1 MSAKL
6 KIYDMENPMTREQY
20 AALFEIMEYSFPA
33 CERRNFDEQFA
44 EFQRIPFRSMVLED
58 SENPLKILGFM
69 NYWELSGFVY
79 LEHFA
84 VAREFR
90 RHGIGGQLM
99 KRLRETHDI
108 PVILEVEP
116 PETSDYA
123 VRRIKFYE
131 NLGFFAN
138 DYEYYQPPYRA
149 DEVPVRLILMSN
161 GKPLSPEEFVRV
173 RDVIYSDAYESDS
186 AFLTSL

>member
-1 MSAKL
+1 MSNKL
-6 KIYDMENPMTREQY
+6 KIYNMENPMTREQY
-20 AALFEIMEYSFPA
+20 AAIFEIMEYSFPA
-33 CERRNFDEQFA
+33 CERRDFNEQFS

-90 RHGIGGQLM
+90 RHGIGRQLM
-99 KRLRETHDI
+99 KHLRETHDI
-108 PVILEVEP
+108 PVVLEVEP
-116 PETSDYA
+116 PEMSDYA

-131 NLGFFAN
+131 NLGFFTN

-149 DEVPVRLILMSN
+149 DEAPVRLILMSS
-161 GKPLSPEEFVRV
+161 GAPLSSEEFVRM
-173 RDVIYSDAYESDS
+173 RDVIYSDAYESDGD
-186 AFLTSL
+186 FLSSL

>member
-1 MSAKL
+1 
-6 KIYDMENPMTREQY
+6 MENPMTREQY

-33 CERRNFDEQFA
+33 CERRDFDEQFS
-44 EFQRIPFRSMVLED
+44 EFQKVPFRSMVLED

-69 NYWELSGFVY
+69 NYWELSEIVY

-90 RHGIGGQLM
+90 RHGIGGRLM
-99 KRLRETHDI
+99 KRLCETHDI

-149 DEVPVRLILMSN
+149 NETPVRLILMSS
-161 GKPLSPEEFVRV
+161 GTPLSSEEFVRV
-173 RDVIYSDAYESDS
+173 RDVIYSDAYESDGT
-186 AFLTSL
+186 FLASL

>member
-1 MSAKL
+1 MSNKL
-6 KIYDMENPMTREQY
+6 IIYDMENPMTREQY
-20 AALFEIMEYSFPA
+20 AALFKIMEYSFPA
-33 CERRNFDEQFA
+33 CERRDFDEQFS
-44 EFQRIPFRSMVLED
+44 EFQREAFRSMVLED

-69 NYWELSGFVY
+69 NYWELSKLVY

-99 KRLRETHDI
+99 KRLREIYDI

-123 VRRIKFYE
+123 VRRIRFYE

-149 DEVPVRLILMSN
+149 NEVPVRLILMSS
-161 GKPLSPEEFVRV
+161 GKPLSPEEFVRI
-173 RDVIYSDAYESDS
+173 RNVIYSEAYESDG